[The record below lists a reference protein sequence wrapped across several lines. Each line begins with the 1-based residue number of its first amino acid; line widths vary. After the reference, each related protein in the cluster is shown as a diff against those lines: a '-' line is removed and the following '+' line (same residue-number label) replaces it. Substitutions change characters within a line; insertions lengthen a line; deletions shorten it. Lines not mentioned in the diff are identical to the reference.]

1 MDSGLPSGEPALYM
15 SLTEHKVID
24 GGVDGMVENYIRPR
38 MAKDQPQWK
47 SYVTEKAK
55 EFYAAQENK

>member
-1 MDSGLPSGEPALYM
+1 M